1 MRQLFTVYKGLGFLA
16 GGRMKKSFNFKCLIA
31 ALVAVSFY
39 ISATSVIAHAS
50 EVKWSN
56 ISTTYQLSKQMPNN
70 RVLASFEVFA
80 AGDTYAMA
88 LQRATKINNN
98 FLSFLKKIF
107 NPKNIKTHS
116 SYNQSDKASI
126 AISIDSSRINN
137 ISKVLQYI
145 ASRHFAYKTGIKP
158 DSIKFTVSE
167 QRKQAMQSELLRI
180 AIIQA
185 KQKLK
190 MINSLLGGG
199 YTIRSLT
206 VRYQSNRIYP
216 RYIRMD
222 KTLLGVSASSR
233 QQSPIYIASGSNIS

>member
-1 MRQLFTVYKGLGFLA
+1 MN
-16 GGRMKKSFNFKCLIA
+16 KKSFNLKCLIA

-39 ISATSVIAHAS
+39 ISASSIIAHAS
-50 EVKWSN
+50 EVKWSNSN
-56 ISTTYQLSKQMPNN
+56 ISTTYQLSKQVPNN

-98 FLSFLKKIF
+98 FLHFLKKIF

-126 AISIDSSRINN
+126 AIFIDSSRINN

-216 RYIRMD
+216 RYIRMG
-222 KTLLGVSASSR
+222 KTSSR
-233 QQSPIYIASGSNIS
+233 QQSPIYIASGSNIIKAIVMLTASKKIRN